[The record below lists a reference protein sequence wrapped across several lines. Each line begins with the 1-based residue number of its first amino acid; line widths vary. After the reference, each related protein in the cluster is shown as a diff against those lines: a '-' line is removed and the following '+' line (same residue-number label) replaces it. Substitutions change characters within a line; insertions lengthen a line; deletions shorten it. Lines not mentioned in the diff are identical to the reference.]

1 MTFLADLLAQLKRM
15 CHTMHQED
23 YMSDIVEIAR
33 FSSDFE
39 ARTVLA
45 RLNADG
51 IDAKIVTD
59 NAGGAF
65 PSLTMFGGRRQVVC
79 AVRGR

>member
-1 MTFLADLLAQLKRM
+1 
-15 CHTMHQED
+15 
-23 YMSDIVEIAR
+23 MSDIVEIAR

-65 PSLTMFGGRRQVVC
+65 PSLTMFGGRRRVVC

>member
-1 MTFLADLLAQLKRM
+1 M

-51 IDAKIVTD
+51 IDAKIVT
-59 NAGGAF
+59 
-65 PSLTMFGGRRQVVC
+65 R
-79 AVRGR
+79 